1 MAEVRVPKL
10 GMSMTD
16 GEIVEWSVAD
26 GDHVEAGQTIYTL
39 ATDKVDSD
47 IESPSTGV
55 IKIIGEIGVTYEIGT
70 IIAEIREV
78 QSK

>member
-1 MAEVRVPKL
+1 VAEVRVPKL

-26 GDHVEAGQTIYTL
+26 GDHVEAGQIIYSL

-47 IESPSTGV
+47 IECPASGV
-55 IKIIGEIGVTYEIGT
+55 IKIIGDVGVNYEVGA
-70 IIAEIREV
+70 IIAEISEDE
-78 QSK
+78 KK

>member
-26 GDHVEAGQTIYTL
+26 GDRVEAGQTIYTL

-47 IESPSTGV
+47 IESPTSGV
-55 IKIIGEIGVTYEIGT
+55 ITIIGEVGETYEVGT
-70 IIAEIREV
+70 IVAEIREDED
-78 QSK
+78 K